1 MQAFTSSGWAVL
13 GPSGLPL
20 LLVSLRFPG
29 RCRVT
34 ALAKCSSVAL
44 LSAVK
49 SEPLGWGW
57 GRLEGHCASMS
68 EVCLLPPPLFAL
80 TPPLEAQT
88 PGGGGPFSTNVAQS
102 SQPEHRISQRGPR
115 GPRHPCW
122 VPSVY
127 SACSLC
133 VVSRAGQHA
142 GCPSSLCW
150 GALLTAA
157 PCALWKWVWL
167 GFCSEDLIVVH
178 LGCDARQIRGQKVTQ
193 PGRKWGC
200 GVKENGRWE
209 AAEVAESAQVRPGL
223 GQLTPATGWTLMDRA
238 EACCQGWVS

>member
-1 MQAFTSSGWAVL
+1 MHLCQRYAYCRHHFL
-13 GPSGLPL
+13 PSLPL
-20 LLVSLRFPG
+20 WKHR
-29 RCRVT
+29 
-34 ALAKCSSVAL
+34 
-44 LSAVK
+44 
-49 SEPLGWGW
+49 
-57 GRLEGHCASMS
+57 
-68 EVCLLPPPLFAL
+68 
-80 TPPLEAQT
+80 PLEE
-88 PGGGGPFSTNVAQS
+88 GGLSVQMWLSLP
-102 SQPEHRISQRGPR
+102 SQRISQRGPR

-178 LGCDARQIRGQKVTQ
+178 LGCDARQTRGQKVTQ

-209 AAEVAESAQVRPGL
+209 AAEVAESSQVRPGL
-223 GQLTPATGWTLMDRA
+223 GQLTPATGWTPMDRA